1 MPLRHLQRDG
11 GGGEPEAVGESAIT
25 DPQHW
30 AVLLEEF
37 TEYVDSRGDV
47 VDEGDID
54 WDTEG
59 NPDAEPEEGLR
70 HADSVVERAAF
81 APEWFCLNPEG
92 AGVQVNEMYRRNA
105 ERLARG
111 RSGENHTVTDDLDRE
126 ASDADREAARARAEA
141 EQADA
146 AKRER
151 RIVVNLNKLGAAAAG
166 VRRQFVTTLLAR
178 LVDCTS
184 WVSIGVGPAV

>member
-1 MPLRHLQRDG
+1 M
-11 GGGEPEAVGESAIT
+11 
-25 DPQHW
+25 
-30 AVLLEEF
+30 LLEEF
-37 TEYVDSRGDV
+37 TEYVDSQGDV

-111 RSGENHTVTDDLDRE
+111 RSGESHTFRVTGKTSRP
-126 ASDADREAARARAEA
+126 
-141 EQADA
+141 
-146 AKRER
+146 
-151 RIVVNLNKLGAAAAG
+151 NLALHGPYTGPYVCHQKANKN
-166 VRRQFVTTLLAR
+166 RWRQHEEKSAQ
-178 LVDCTS
+178 
-184 WVSIGVGPAV
+184 

>member
-1 MPLRHLQRDG
+1 
-11 GGGEPEAVGESAIT
+11 
-25 DPQHW
+25 
-30 AVLLEEF
+30 
-37 TEYVDSRGDV
+37 
-47 VDEGDID
+47 
-54 WDTEG
+54 
-59 NPDAEPEEGLR
+59 
-70 HADSVVERAAF
+70 VERAAF

-111 RSGENHTVTDDLDRE
+111 RSGESHTVTDDLDSE

-151 RIVVNLNKLGAAAAG
+151 RIVVNLNKLDAAATG

-178 LVDCTS
+178 QDAAERSGDVPGRLPGPRQLHADPRHQLPRTTRATETTGTS
-184 WVSIGVGPAV
+184 EMPR